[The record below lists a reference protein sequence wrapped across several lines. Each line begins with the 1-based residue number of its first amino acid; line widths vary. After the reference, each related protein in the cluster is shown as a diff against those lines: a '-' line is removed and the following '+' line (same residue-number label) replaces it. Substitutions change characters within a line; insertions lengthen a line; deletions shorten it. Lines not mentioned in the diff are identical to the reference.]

1 MTTAKTTARARG
13 AKQPQDHQP
22 STEEKQ
28 RDFEE
33 IEGHELLVPI
43 TQLKASEMTRIQ
55 GRMVRVL
62 GDDLDL
68 KDIGD
73 GEAAESLSAS
83 SIDFDA
89 MADFMDYIGDN
100 YVVDQDGWDAFF
112 RGQGAQERTQELV
125 MGYASAMGKGSRS
138 TDG

>member
-1 MTTAKTTARARG
+1 MTTKTTTARSRA

-43 TQLKASEMTRIQ
+43 TQLRASDMTRIQ
-55 GRMVRVL
+55 GRMIRVL

-73 GEAAESLSAS
+73 GDAAESLSAS

-100 YVVDQDGWDAFF
+100 YVVDQDGW
-112 RGQGAQERTQELV
+112 
-125 MGYASAMGKGSRS
+125 
-138 TDG
+138 